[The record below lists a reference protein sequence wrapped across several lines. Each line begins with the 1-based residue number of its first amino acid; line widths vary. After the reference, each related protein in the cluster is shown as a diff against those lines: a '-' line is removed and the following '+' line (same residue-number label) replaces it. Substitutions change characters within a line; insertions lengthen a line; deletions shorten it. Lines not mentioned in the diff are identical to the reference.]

1 MKTQV
6 ALLVTCLTT
15 GQAFVTTSPTS
26 KSSLKMTMSNF
37 VDNNTNNDNKES
49 PPLLKKPT
57 TVEMSEAIPFLARPK
72 VLTKELAGDFGFDPL
87 SLAQDRETLWY
98 YREIEIKHARL
109 AMLVSCSF
117 QRLDCCLKKFV
128 GCACLDDCFSERKV
142 VAVTNP
148 VILAPPRLQLVGQ
161 HQSF

>member
-6 ALLVTCLTT
+6 AALLVTCVTT
-15 GQAFVTTSPTS
+15 GQAFVTTTPIS

-49 PPLLKKPT
+49 PPIFKKSSTP
-57 TVEMSEAIPFLARPK
+57 EMSEAIPFLARPK

-87 SLAQDRETLWY
+87 NFSHDRETLWY

-109 AMLVSCSF
+109 AMLVSCA
-117 QRLDCCLKKFV
+117 L
-128 GCACLDDCFSERKV
+128 
-142 VAVTNP
+142 
-148 VILAPPRLQLVGQ
+148 
-161 HQSF
+161 

>member
-15 GQAFVTTSPTS
+15 GQAFVTTSPNS

-37 VDNNTNNDNKES
+37 VDNNNNNNNDNKEF
-49 PPLLKKPT
+49 PPLLKKT
-57 TVEMSEAIPFLARPK
+57 TTTEMSEAIPFLARPK

-87 SLAQDRETLWY
+87 NLAQDRETLWY

-109 AMLVSCSF
+109 AMLVSFSLPK
-117 QRLDCCLKKFV
+117 LDQFEKCCGFLSTTMVF
-128 GCACLDDCFSERKV
+128 FS
-142 VAVTNP
+142 
-148 VILAPPRLQLVGQ
+148 
-161 HQSF
+161 